1 MCNEAFIQ
9 SQIWLCFNGIVSD
22 ALRGLPAAVLT
33 RCLSLK
39 EAGVVALLDQQPAH
53 QDVAG
58 RSGEGRAEQST
69 SVRWCIN
76 RARSNL
82 VQVTRELR
90 C

>member
-39 EAGVVALLDQQPAH
+39 EAGVVALLDQ
-53 QDVAG
+53 
-58 RSGEGRAEQST
+58 
-69 SVRWCIN
+69 
-76 RARSNL
+76 
-82 VQVTRELR
+82 
-90 C
+90 